1 MTNPSLNLLD
11 RAKQGDPKAIAA
23 LMNRSLQPKG
33 IFVKTELQGD
43 CLEVFLEA
51 LDIPEQQT
59 LTAYIRRGLENL
71 RLRSITTVRVYG
83 HKTGDEQ
90 PAWSDEF
97 GLEVSEAEDFVS
109 DFESPVQQPRI
120 PSFQGS
126 QTRTFPPASLGS
138 ARSTTY
144 QSSPSADS
152 GDQAQEIIQDTIAAF
167 KLFIMNPVGGLP
179 ALYEEIGKQRA
190 LKVGIVF
197 SLFYIICLLF
207 SVNKTFGMYLEVIK
221 FNFTNIL
228 IIGATQILGFWA
240 AIALSRKMFKGYGS
254 IEGDIFIVGI
264 SWLSSALLLMIS
276 SIIGILNFEAI
287 FFLSMVAI
295 SHSTLALYAGCNR
308 ISKISEALSPMAVAF
323 SLIFTAWISKVVVT
337 SMLQSM
343 LQNTYRGGL

>member
-1 MTNPSLNLLD
+1 MTNPQSNLLD

-33 IFVKTELQGD
+33 ILVKTELHDQ
-43 CLEVFLEA
+43 CLQVFIEA
-51 LDIPEQQT
+51 LDPPDQQT
-59 LTAYIRRGLENL
+59 LTAYIRRGIENL
-71 RLRSITTVRVYG
+71 RLHSITTVRVYG
-83 HKTGDEQ
+83 HKTGDEL

-97 GLEVSEAEDFVS
+97 ALKVSEAEDFVS
-109 DFESPVQQPRI
+109 DFEPSVQQAH
-120 PSFQGS
+120 SS
-126 QTRTFPPASLGS
+126 QESYAKPYSS
-138 ARSTTY
+138 APRSTPY
-144 QSSPSADS
+144 QQSRSTDS
-152 GDQAQEIIQDTIAAF
+152 GEQVQETIQDTIAAF

-190 LKVGIVF
+190 LRVGIIF
-197 SLFYIICLLF
+197 SLFYIVCLLF
-207 SVNKTFGMYLEVIK
+207 SVNKTFGMYLDVIK

-228 IIGATQILGFWA
+228 MIGATQILGFWA

-254 IEGDIFIVGI
+254 IEGDIFIVGV
-264 SWLSSALLLMIS
+264 SWLPSALLLMIS

-343 LQNTYRGGL
+343 LQNSYRGGL

>member
-1 MTNPSLNLLD
+1 MTTPPSNLLD

-33 IFVKTELQGD
+33 ILVKTELQGQ

-51 LDIPEQQT
+51 LDTPDQPT

-83 HKTGDEQ
+83 HKTGNEQ

-97 GLEVSEAEDFVS
+97 VLEVSEADDFVS
-109 DFESPVQQPRI
+109 DFEPPVRP
-120 PSFQGS
+120 PVMHSA
-126 QTRTFPPASLGS
+126 QTRAYSSASP

-144 QSSPSADS
+144 QSSHSADS
-152 GDQAQEIIQDTIAAF
+152 GEQVQETIRDTIAAF

-179 ALYEEIGKQRA
+179 AFYEEIGKQRA

-197 SLFYIICLLF
+197 SVFYILCLLF
-207 SVNKTFGMYLEVIK
+207 SVNKTFGMYLDVIK

-228 IIGATQILGFWA
+228 MIGATQILGFWA

-264 SWLSSALLLMIS
+264 SWLPSALLLMIS

-337 SMLQSM
+337 AMLQSM
-343 LQNTYRGGL
+343 LQNSYRGGF

>member
-1 MTNPSLNLLD
+1 MTNPQSNLLD

-33 IFVKTELQGD
+33 IFVKTELQD
-43 CLEVFLEA
+43 QCLEVFLEA
-51 LDIPEQQT
+51 LDTPDQQT
-59 LTAYIRRGLENL
+59 LTAYVRRGLENL
-71 RLRSITTVRVYG
+71 RLRSITTVRVHG
-83 HKTGDEQ
+83 HKTGDEL

-97 GLEVSEAEDFVS
+97 VLEVSEEDDFVS
-109 DFESPVQQPRI
+109 DFE
-120 PSFQGS
+120 
-126 QTRTFPPASLGS
+126 PPARPPVMHSSQGNQS
-138 ARSTTY
+138 RPYPSAGPARSTSY
-144 QSSPSADS
+144 QSSHSADS
-152 GDQAQEIIQDTIAAF
+152 GDQVQETIRDTIAAF
-167 KLFIMNPVGGLP
+167 KLFIVNPVGGLP

-190 LKVGIVF
+190 LRVGIIF

-207 SVNKTFGMYLEVIK
+207 SVNKTFGMYLDVIK

-228 IIGATQILGFWA
+228 MIGATQILGFWA

-264 SWLSSALLLMIS
+264 SWLPSALLLMIS

-308 ISKISEALSPMAVAF
+308 ISKISESLSPMAVAF

-343 LQNTYRGGL
+343 LQNTYRGGF